1 MPPTRLTMLCLVE
14 HWILVSLFVFAP
26 LFASALGYFF
36 DGVGTPGCPGPGTIA
51 TPQPV
56 SGVQ

>member
-1 MPPTRLTMLCLVE
+1 MLLWCLE
-14 HWILVSLFVFAP
+14 WCQHWILVWRRALLVFAP
-26 LFASALGYFF
+26 LFAPALNYFF